1 MALPE
6 LMVHGDRILHN
17 VREVVRRC
25 GAAGVNLWGVTKG
38 LCGNPRVGR
47 LFLEG
52 GCAALADSRVRNL
65 RGLRE
70 AGIHAPLY
78 LIRIP
83 MEQELE
89 ELVEVADGALVSM
102 GETLEALEELCRSR
116 GRTFRAVVMVDV
128 GDLREG
134 VLPEELES
142 LGRRC
147 AALRHVV
154 VEGLGTNL
162 GCFGGILATPE
173 NLTELL
179 QGAERFREASGLEAP
194 LVSGGATLSLKLLE
208 EGTLPRGINH
218 LRVGEALLLGTD
230 STGMRTIPYLN
241 QETMEIRAQV
251 VELRR
256 KPSVPRGIVGV
267 DAFGAVPS
275 FEDRGNRR
283 RAILALGK
291 QDVRLEGLT
300 PLEPGVE
307 ILGGSSD
314 HLVCD
319 VEEVPALQLG
329 DVLTFRPNYGAM
341 LAAATSPYLDLRVL

>member
-1 MALPE
+1 MRATTRGNWLKKSMSNVVVAPAEGALQYTVPKDEFLQNTLTVKRGMKIRQEQLVEALYGAGYDRRPLVEGPGQFSVRGGIVDLFPPDMAKPARLE
-6 LMVHGDRILHN
+6 FFGDEIDTMTCFDLMTQRREGKIEKVYLSPA
-17 VREVVRRC
+17 REVLLSDIASAKDVI
-25 GAAGVNLWGVTKG
+25 L
-38 LCGNPRVGR
+38 
-47 LFLEG
+47 
-52 GCAALADSRVRNL
+52 
-65 RGLRE
+65 
-70 AGIHAPLY
+70 
-78 LIRIP
+78 
-83 MEQELE
+83 QELK
-89 ELVEVADGALVSM
+89 
-102 GETLEALEELCRSR
+102 
-116 GRTFRAVVMVDV
+116 GRKGPKKDQFLAVCGHD
-128 GDLREG
+128 
-134 VLPEELES
+134 
-142 LGRRC
+142 
-147 AALRHVV
+147 
-154 VEGLGTNL
+154 
-162 GCFGGILATPE
+162 
-173 NLTELL
+173 
-179 QGAERFREASGLEAP
+179 
-194 LVSGGATLSLKLLE
+194 LKLLE

-256 KPSVPRGIVGV
+256 KPSVPRGTVGV